1 MRTLPVQQM
10 IVLLLGYFLL
20 LCPSSSALLP
30 PDMKHSSVTN
40 DSFII
45 SLDCSN
51 ISGMIHPFGHINDG
65 PPPIKDDPGYVDLT
79 DQYREIGITAIRT
92 HDLFGPTDMTTIF
105 PDWDADPTNASSYHF
120 ETSDP
125 LITKMIQAGSQV
137 FYRLGESAGDNETLR
152 RPPSNFTKW
161 AEVCKHISMHYNE
174 GWNQGFSYNIV
185 YWEVWNE
192 PDLTGFWNGTADQ
205 YYELYHITA
214 DTMKTW
220 NVSLKIGG
228 PCTSSVT
235 NVNYTMRFLQY
246 VQENNVSLDFF
257 SWHRYADSPFEMYNA
272 SRYIRS
278 LLDSYGFTDAENI
291 NTEWNLDILTPQ
303 RDKDNARNAAFT
315 ACCLTVFQDA
325 GLDFAYRY
333 RGNQEN
339 NWLMRFLGLDLSLF
353 TYKGVYKRSALTYLV
368 LKNVIQDTPLR
379 LSTPTMNASTGLTY
393 LTGISE
399 DRTNLSIL
407 VSNFDADDTEYTLE
421 LSHLP
426 WGAPYTV
433 AHYVIDEAHHLE
445 IENKTTVDTSNYTST
460 QTLAS
465 NSVHF
470 YRFTNSSVIPA
481 EGPQVA
487 KIPFLLRLPFLDPL
501 ARILSILI
509 ILLILS

>member
-1 MRTLPVQQM
+1 MRTSPVQRM
-10 IVLLLGYFLL
+10 VVLLLGCLL
-20 LCPSSSALLP
+20 FLCPSLSALLSP
-30 PDMKHSSVTN
+30 TMVDSSVA
-40 DSFII
+40 DDALII
-45 SLDCSN
+45 PLDCSN
-51 ISGMIHPFGHINDG
+51 ISGVIRPYGHINDG
-65 PPPIKDDPGYVDLT
+65 PTPIKDDPRYVDLT
-79 DQYREIGITAIRT
+79 SQYRDIGITSIRT

-105 PDWDADPTNASSYHF
+105 PDWNADPTNASNYHF

-125 LITKMIQAGSQV
+125 LITRMIQAGSHV

-152 RPPSNFTKW
+152 SPPSNFTKW
-161 AEVCKHISMHYNE
+161 AEVCKHISMHYND

-214 DTMKTW
+214 DTMKAW
-220 NVSLKIGG
+220 NASLKIGG

-235 NVNYTMRFLQY
+235 NTNYTTRFLQY
-246 VQENNVSLDFF
+246 VTDHDVPLDFF
-257 SWHRYADSPFEMYNA
+257 SWHRYATSPFEMYNA
-272 SRYIRS
+272 SRCIRS
-278 LLDSYGFTDAENI
+278 LLDSYGLSDAENI

-353 TYKGVYKRSALTYLV
+353 TYKGMYKRPALTYLV
-368 LKNVIQDTPLR
+368 FKDISQDTPLR
-379 LSTPTMNASTGLTY
+379 LSTPIMDASTGVTY
-393 LTGISE
+393 LAGISE

-407 VSNFDADDTEYTLE
+407 LSNFDAGDTPYTLE

-426 WGAPYTV
+426 WDAPYTV
-433 AHYVIDEAHHLE
+433 AHYVIDETHHLE
-445 IENKTTVDTSNYTST
+445 IEDKTTVDTSNYTFT
-460 QTLAS
+460 QTLPS

-481 EGPQVA
+481 EGPGVA
-487 KIPFLLRLPFLDPL
+487 NIPFLLRLQFLDPL